1 MTFEK
6 IRELIVDQLGI
17 DEDMVE
23 MDTNLMKDLEGDSL
37 DMVEIILG
45 IEETFGLEIPDEE
58 AEKFVLQRYIISQ
71 YQERCRKKLK
81 QGYRKNEKEA
91 FWEFLAKRPEILNK
105 NTVKAISEKEF
116 KNDGDFNA
124 FEEANCWAN
133 EKYEELEEN
142 EDITGIYPIDC
153 GVSY

>member
-37 DMVEIILG
+37 DLVEIILG

-58 AEKFVLQRYIISQ
+58 AENF
-71 YQERCRKKLK
+71 E
-81 QGYRKNEKEA
+81 
-91 FWEFLAKRPEILNK
+91 
-105 NTVKAISEKEF
+105 TVRDLVEYV
-116 KNDGDFNA
+116 DDH
-124 FEEANCWAN
+124 EE
-133 EKYEELEEN
+133 
-142 EDITGIYPIDC
+142 
-153 GVSY
+153 